1 MDSPRPE
8 AAPSTSRVLVVDDER
23 ALAQMVGSYLTR
35 AGYTVSEAYTGPDAV
50 SLARELDPDVIVLDL
65 GLPGLDG
72 IEVCRQVRTFS
83 DCYVLM
89 LTARG
94 DEVDRVVGLTVGAD
108 DYITKPFSARELVA
122 RVQAVLRRP
131 RRDAGAAGRGDAP
144 AEEPARVF
152 ADLSIDPA
160 GRTVSVAGRPVAL
173 TRTEFDLLEALSARP
188 KYAFSRRQLIDE
200 VWDIAWVGDEHIV
213 DVHIGHIR
221 RKLGDDPAAPR
232 YIETVRGVGYRM
244 GRG

>member
-1 MDSPRPE
+1 MSSLVHGS
-8 AAPSTSRVLVVDDER
+8 ALSGAPSRVLVVDDER
-23 ALAQMVGSYLTR
+23 PLAQMLDTYLTG
-35 AGYTVSEAYTGPDAV
+35 AGYAVTQAHTGLDAV
-50 SLARELDPDVIVLDL
+50 ALARELDPDVIVLDL

-72 IEVCRQVRTFS
+72 VEVCRQVRTFS

-89 LTARG
+89 LTARD
-94 DEVDRVVGLTVGAD
+94 DEMSRVVGLSVGAD

-131 RRDAGAAGRGDAP
+131 RVGGPAQAVAQEAPPRVFGDLAVDAAGRHVTVKG
-144 AEEPARVF
+144 EPVE
-152 ADLSIDPA
+152 
-160 GRTVSVAGRPVAL
+160 L
-173 TRTEFDLLEALSARP
+173 TRTEFDLIDVLSARP

-200 VWDIAWVGDEHIV
+200 VWDTAWIGDEHVV

-221 RKLGDDPAAPR
+221 RKLGDDPVTPR